1 MLIEYDLNKIDKY
14 INMECIEV
22 KNTKTFLNKT
32 LVWSSSRYNEYKKK
46 DVIDFIYNIKKEQ
59 HNFITSFDTGG
70 FVDNGRNRCGSYIVV
85 KKDDDVRLIVGSTV
99 YKLI

>member
-32 LVWSSSRYNEYKKK
+32 LIWSSSRYNEYKKK
-46 DVIDFIYNIKKEQ
+46 LMKK
-59 HNFITSFDTGG
+59 
-70 FVDNGRNRCGSYIVV
+70 NGINEG
-85 KKDDDVRLIVGSTV
+85 L
-99 YKLI
+99 